1 MANIKSQ
8 KKRILTSRAEKARN
22 ISKKS
27 EVKSVIKKYEATIA
41 SGNIE
46 EATAMLSVVFSTIDA
61 AKSDGIFHTNTAA
74 NKKAR
79 LSKLLDAAKASKAE

>member
-8 KKRILTSRAEKARN
+8 KKRILTSRAERARN

-27 EVKSVIKKYEATIA
+27 EVKTVIKKYEAVVA
-41 SGNIE
+41 SSNIE
-46 EATAMLSVVFSTIDA
+46 EATAMLNNAFAVIDK
-61 AKSDGIFHTNTAA
+61 AKSDGIFHINTAA

-79 LSKLLDAAKASKAE
+79 LSKLLDAAKANKAE